1 MRANDV
7 AIVRMEQFYPFPQK
21 QVDAILEKYKQAK
34 NTLWV
39 QEEPENMGAWSF
51 ILRNF
56 KSKVIKLISRRES
69 ASPAAGSSKVFAK
82 RQAAVIN
89 GVFEYS
95 EVKK

>member
-1 MRANDV
+1 
-7 AIVRMEQFYPFPQK
+7 
-21 QVDAILEKYKQAK
+21 
-34 NTLWV
+34 
-39 QEEPENMGAWSF
+39 MGAWSF

-56 KSKVIKLISRRES
+56 KSKSIQLISRRES